1 MTAGVPVIVVGNEKG
16 GSGKT
21 TVAIHLIAGLL
32 HSGAR
37 VGVIDLDARQ
47 QSLTKF
53 FVNRAAWSERRAGV
67 TLLPRLVTPKAGSGD
82 DAEER
87 ARLEAVISEL
97 AEECDVVII
106 DCPGA
111 DTPLARAAHTRAQI
125 LVTPLNDSFVDF
137 DLLAGVDPETNEVK
151 APSVYAERV
160 WDSRKRHVMETRR
173 NIDWLV
179 VRNRVAPLETRNQRK
194 VNDALTKLSARIG
207 FRLVQGLT
215 ERVVFRELFPKG
227 LTVLDLTEGKSKG
240 ITMSHLA
247 ARQEVRA
254 LVAAL
259 RLPLPTKQAAN
270 A

>member
-1 MTAGVPVIVVGNEKG
+1 MSTGTPLVVVGNEKG

-21 TVAIHLIAGLL
+21 TVAIHLAAGLL
-32 HSGAR
+32 QAGVR

-47 QSLTKF
+47 QSLTRF
-53 FVNRAAWSERRAGV
+53 FLNRAAWTERHGGSAA
-67 TLLPRLVTPKAGSGD
+67 LPRVMTLAPGNGD
-82 DAEER
+82 EAAER
-87 ARLEAVISEL
+87 QRLETVIGEL
-97 AEECDVVII
+97 ASECDVVLA

-111 DTPLARAAHTRAQI
+111 DTSMTRAAHARAQTI
-125 LVTPLNDSFVDF
+125 VTPLNDSFVDF
-137 DLLAGVDPETNEVK
+137 DLLAGIDPDTNEVK

-160 WDSRKRHVMETRR
+160 WDSRKRHMMETRR

-194 VNDALTKLSARIG
+194 VSEALLKLGQRIG

-227 LTVLDLTEGKSKG
+227 LTVLDLTEGKTKG
-240 ITMSHLA
+240 MTMSHLA

-254 LVAAL
+254 LVSAL
-259 RLPLPTKQAAN
+259 RLPLIAKVAA
-270 A
+270 AG

>member
-1 MTAGVPVIVVGNEKG
+1 MTAGVPVIVIGNEKG

-21 TVAIHLIAGLL
+21 TVAIHLVAGLL
-32 HSGAR
+32 DAGVR
-37 VGVIDLDARQ
+37 VGVLDLDARQ

-53 FVNRAAWSERRAGV
+53 FINRAVWAERQGSHVKLPRVV
-67 TLLPRLVTPKAGSGD
+67 TLVPGTDEAV
-82 DAEER
+82 ER
-87 ARLEAVISEL
+87 ERLEVAIGEL
-97 AEECDVVII
+97 AAECDLILA

-111 DTPLARAAHTRAQI
+111 DTALARAAHTRAQTI
-125 LVTPLNDSFVDF
+125 LTPLNDSFVDF

-173 NIDWLV
+173 NIDWIV
-179 VRNRVAPLETRNQRK
+179 MRNRVSPLETRNQRK
-194 VNDALTKLSARIG
+194 VNDALTKLGARIG

-215 ERVVFRELFPKG
+215 ERVIFRELFPKG
-227 LTVLDLTEGKSKG
+227 LTILDLLDGKSKG
-240 ITMSHLA
+240 ITMSQLA

-259 RLPLPTKQAAN
+259 RLPLPTKQAVSA
-270 A
+270 

>member
-1 MTAGVPVIVVGNEKG
+1 MTGGKPVIVIGNEKG

-21 TVAIHLIAGLL
+21 TVAIHLVAGLL
-32 HSGAR
+32 QAGVR
-37 VGVIDLDARQ
+37 VGVLDLDARQ

-53 FVNRAAWSERRAGV
+53 FVNRAAWSERQGASMA
-67 TLLPRLVTPKAGSGD
+67 LPRALTLAPGGGD
-82 DAEER
+82 DAAER
-87 ARLEAVISEL
+87 ERLEIAIGEL
-97 AEECDVVII
+97 TGECDVVVA

-111 DTPLARAAHTRAQI
+111 DTGLSRAAHTRAQTI
-125 LVTPLNDSFVDF
+125 VTPLNDSFVDF

-173 NIDWLV
+173 NIDWIV
-179 VRNRVAPLETRNQRK
+179 MRNRVSPLETRNQRK
-194 VNDALTKLSARIG
+194 VNEALTKLGQRIG

-227 LTVLDLTEGKSKG
+227 LTVLDLTEGKTKG

-259 RLPLPTKQAAN
+259 RLPLQAKEVVN
-270 A
+270 G

>member
-1 MTAGVPVIVVGNEKG
+1 MTAGTPVIVVGNEKG

-21 TVAIHLIAGLL
+21 TVAIHLAAGLL
-32 HSGAR
+32 HAGVR
-37 VGVIDLDARQ
+37 VGLIDLDARQ

-53 FVNRAAWSERRAGV
+53 FLNRAAWSERQGGKLV
-67 TLLPRLVTPKAGSGD
+67 LPRVMTLTAGGGQ

-87 ARLEAVISEL
+87 PRLESVI
-97 AEECDVVII
+97 AEFAGECDVLLA

-111 DTPLARAAHTRAQI
+111 DTALARVAHARAHTI
-125 LVTPLNDSFVDF
+125 VTPLNDSFVDF
-137 DLLAGVDPETNEVK
+137 DLLAGVDADTNEVK

-160 WDSRKRHVMETRR
+160 WDSRKRHMMETRR

-194 VNDALTKLSARIG
+194 VNDALLKLSQRIG
-207 FRLVQGLT
+207 FRLVRGLT

-227 LTVLDLTEGKSKG
+227 LTVLDLMEGKSKG

-254 LVAAL
+254 LVGAL
-259 RLPLPTKQAAN
+259 RLPIQIRAA
-270 A
+270 AVG

>member
-1 MTAGVPVIVVGNEKG
+1 MAAGLPVIVVGNEKG

-21 TVAIHLIAGLL
+21 TVAIHLVAGLL
-32 HSGAR
+32 YSGAR

-53 FVNRAAWSERRAGV
+53 FVNRAAWTERQSGSV
-67 TLLPRLVTPKAGSGD
+67 PLPRVLTPAAGNGD
-82 DAEER
+82 DAAER
-87 ARLEAVISEL
+87 ARLERAIDEL
-97 AEECDVVII
+97 AEECDVILI

-111 DTPLARAAHTRAQI
+111 DTASARAAHSRAQV

-137 DLLAGVDPETNEVK
+137 DLLAGVDPETNDVK

-194 VNDALTKLSARIG
+194 VNEALTKLAARIG
-207 FRLVQGLT
+207 FRLALGLT
-215 ERVVFRELFPKG
+215 ERVVFRELYPKG
-227 LTVLDLTEGKSKG
+227 LTVLDLIEGKSKG

-259 RLPLPTKQAAN
+259 RLPLPTKQAAS

>member
-1 MTAGVPVIVVGNEKG
+1 MAAGVPVIVIGNEKG

-21 TVAIHLIAGLL
+21 TVAIHLVVDLL
-32 HSGAR
+32 YSSAR

-47 QSLTKF
+47 QSLTRF
-53 FVNRAAWSERRAGV
+53 FVNRAAWAERRNGAV
-67 TLLPRLVTPKAGSGD
+67 LLPRVVTLTPGAGD

-87 ARLEAVISEL
+87 ARFDSAVEEL
-97 AEECDVVII
+97 GAECDVVLV

-111 DTPLARAAHTRAQI
+111 DTALARAAHTRAQV

-137 DLLAGVDPETNEVK
+137 DLLASVDPETNEVK

-179 VRNRVAPLETRNQRK
+179 VRNRVSPLDTRNQRK
-194 VNDALTKLSARIG
+194 VNDALAKLGARIG
-207 FRLVQGLT
+207 FRLALGLT

-227 LTVLDLTEGKSKG
+227 LTILDLVDGKSKG
-240 ITMSHLA
+240 ITMSQLA

-259 RLPLPTKQAAN
+259 RLPLPVKQAAN
-270 A
+270 G